1 MNADLEALLK
11 AMQAIRETR
20 EEEELEKLKRAY
32 GLLLDEAAERLGVSQ
47 SFLEQAVFRRRRAW
61 LKAQTKHPSIPP
73 KA

>member
-11 AMQAIRETR
+11 AMQAIRDAR
-20 EEEELEKLKRAY
+20 GDEELKKLKREY
-32 GLLLDEAAERLGVSQ
+32 RLLLDEAAERLGVSQ
-47 SFLEQAVFRRRRAW
+47 SFLEQSVFRRRRAW